1 MLPFCFNFLVLFI
14 LDIDLEV
21 SSRSTKKHQET
32 KEEITKELEE
42 LMAKS
47 EKDSNTEMTDA
58 NMVEKPKHPAKVVQV
73 FEEII
78 RSNKNNIVWLVYQ
91 QGIISRG

>member
-1 MLPFCFNFLVLFI
+1 
-14 LDIDLEV
+14 
-21 SSRSTKKHQET
+21 
-32 KEEITKELEE
+32 
-42 LMAKS
+42 MAKS
-47 EKDSNTEMTDA
+47 EKDSNTEMADA